1 MYQEERLKLITDY
14 VNKNKQVSTHEL
26 SEKFKTS
33 LVTIRSDLNIKRK
46 KGLLIKTHG
55 GAVTNSY
62 RINDVIPSNI
72 KFKKNVAEKKKIA
85 KLASRYI
92 NDGDVIILDSGSTT
106 LELAKILQA
115 KNITVFTNDLQIGL
129 VLSKNPNV
137 KLNMSG
143 GELIEGV
150 YTLAG
155 YETENYFNS
164 INVDKLFLSCDALD
178 VNFGIS
184 NRDRK
189 EIGFKQAMIRNS
201 KEITLLIDHT
211 KLNSKV
217 LLHVADINELD
228 RIIVDKISNKDLK
241 EYQKYNIEIV
251 TD

>member
-33 LVTIRSDLNIKRK
+33 LVTIRSDLNILSE

-106 LELAKILQA
+106 LELAKILKA
-115 KNITVFTNDLQIGL
+115 KKCNDIIEKITVD
-129 VLSKNPNV
+129 S
-137 KLNMSG
+137 SRADS
-143 GELIEGV
+143 
-150 YTLAG
+150 AG
-155 YETENYFNS
+155 
-164 INVDKLFLSCDALD
+164 
-178 VNFGIS
+178 
-184 NRDRK
+184 
-189 EIGFKQAMIRNS
+189 
-201 KEITLLIDHT
+201 
-211 KLNSKV
+211 
-217 LLHVADINELD
+217 
-228 RIIVDKISNKDLK
+228 RIK
-241 EYQKYNIEIV
+241 
-251 TD
+251 